1 MARYDLIDSFMLP
14 YYVKVYGEHKNNKHI
29 NRNRGSHGAA
39 SNIGVEN
46 ESASNLAGGDT
57 LTGWRSWNPVV
68 VEEIN
73 FPRLD
78 TGYDAG
84 TVVEPMWVGND
95 ARKTW
100 RSVSLWNSSNSIRT
114 PSDYEATVSKEQ

>member
-1 MARYDLIDSFMLP
+1 MSN
-14 YYVKVYGEHKNNKHI
+14 VYQVENFK
-29 NRNRGSHGAA
+29 
-39 SNIGVEN
+39 GVEN
-46 ESASNLAGGDT
+46 ELASNLAGGDT

-84 TVVEPMWVGND
+84 TVVEPTWVGND

-100 RSVSLWNSSNSIRT
+100 RSVSLWNSSNSIGT
-114 PSDYEATVSKEQ
+114 SSDYEATVVEGAVKMVGREIRLMESQAAT